1 MRSSLGFLIEQMTIG
16 RHHLKNQTLVKRRLL
31 RLYDR
36 MPAIGIKTVKDKL
49 EDAVTIAAAAKDK

>member
-1 MRSSLGFLIEQMTIG
+1 MTIG

-36 MPAIGIKTVKDKL
+36 MPAIGIKTVKDQL